1 MMLLEQTVLAAE
13 RAHEE
18 RRHHAQRFNV
28 SRTRSSAP
36 TR

>member
-18 RRHHAQRFNV
+18 RSHHAERFNV
-28 SRTRSSAP
+28 PGRTPAKER
-36 TR
+36 